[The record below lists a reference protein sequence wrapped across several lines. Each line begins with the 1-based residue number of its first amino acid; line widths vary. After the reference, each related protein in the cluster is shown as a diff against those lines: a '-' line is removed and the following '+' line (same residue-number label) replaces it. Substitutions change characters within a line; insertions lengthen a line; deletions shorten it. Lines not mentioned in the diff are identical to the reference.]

1 MTQRSAFIAV
11 MGRPNV
17 GKSSLVNR
25 LCGHK
30 VSIVA
35 SSANTTRRQVRGIRT
50 DSETQL
56 IFVDTPGIHR
66 PKTELGRRLN
76 LAATEASEGVDI
88 HLVVIDATKDVGPGD
103 TRVLEITPS
112 NALVVLNKCDI
123 ASKPQI
129 AKQLMRLGEFNKE
142 GYFPVSSKTGY
153 GVDAL
158 LAELKGRCV
167 DPYLYYPDEMLSDQ
181 DELFRISEIVREKLL
196 VELKDELPHSIYCTV
211 TEYDPPHVCVEIVVE
226 RESQKPIVI
235 GKGGGTL
242 KKVGIAAREE
252 LGGRLFLELFV
263 KVERNWQ
270 RNSAF
275 LDGRGL

>member
-76 LAATEASEGVDI
+76 LADRKS
-88 HLVVIDATKDVGPGD
+88 VV
-103 TRVLEITPS
+103 
-112 NALVVLNKCDI
+112 
-123 ASKPQI
+123 
-129 AKQLMRLGEFNKE
+129 
-142 GYFPVSSKTGY
+142 
-153 GVDAL
+153 
-158 LAELKGRCV
+158 
-167 DPYLYYPDEMLSDQ
+167 
-181 DELFRISEIVREKLL
+181 
-196 VELKDELPHSIYCTV
+196 
-211 TEYDPPHVCVEIVVE
+211 
-226 RESQKPIVI
+226 
-235 GKGGGTL
+235 
-242 KKVGIAAREE
+242 
-252 LGGRLFLELFV
+252 
-263 KVERNWQ
+263 
-270 RNSAF
+270 
-275 LDGRGL
+275 